1 MSQVK
6 VAPAIF
12 YTHQTSGT
20 SAGMCAGNCMHQ
32 IDTTAERRELDW
44 HKTVT
49 GHDGHDAVP
58 NKQGAKVH
66 FTPSKAIFATADES
80 DSDKNTELSADGD
93 KESKNNSDEM
103 EKNNDHNKSKVN
115 SGQFETFISSV
126 KGSLKVSDFVLY
138 KVLLEHQNSKF
149 LRFTSL
155 VKSSKK
161 WNQHH

>member
-1 MSQVK
+1 M
-6 VAPAIF
+6 
-12 YTHQTSGT
+12 
-20 SAGMCAGNCMHQ
+20 
-32 IDTTAERRELDW
+32 
-44 HKTVT
+44 T

-58 NKQGAKVH
+58 NKRGAKVH

-93 KESKNNSDEM
+93 KVKIILIKWK
-103 EKNNDHNKSKVN
+103 KNNDDNKSKVN
-115 SGQFETFISSV
+115 SGQFETFVSSV

-138 KVLLEHQNSKF
+138 KVLLVVHQNSKF

>member
-1 MSQVK
+1 M
-6 VAPAIF
+6 
-12 YTHQTSGT
+12 
-20 SAGMCAGNCMHQ
+20 
-32 IDTTAERRELDW
+32 
-44 HKTVT
+44 T

-93 KESKNNSDEM
+93 KESKSNSDEM
-103 EKNNDHNKSKVN
+103 EKNNYDNISKVN
-115 SGQFETFISSV
+115 SGQFETFVSSV

-138 KVLLEHQNSKF
+138 KVLLVVHQNSKF